1 MKSVLVIIYWD
12 VKLSLWHKINS
23 DPWFG
28 IPQQRRVSMN
38 LSAST
43 SDNKGEDQIQS
54 AFEYVL
60 WDQISSEIDGENLGL
75 NQQQEYVDFVALSC
89 FANNWNR

>member
-1 MKSVLVIIYWD
+1 M
-12 VKLSLWHKINS
+12 WHKINS

-28 IPQQRRVSMN
+28 ISQQRRVSMN

-43 SDNKGEDQIQS
+43 LDNKGEDQIQS

-75 NQQQEYVDFVALSC
+75 NQQQEYVDFVALPC